1 MCTKDGIR
9 LGMTGDAGVVGGGDG
24 VAVGGNDVV
33 VDKEYE
39 SYLRQQC

>member
-1 MCTKDGIR
+1 MWW
-9 LGMTGDAGVVGGGDG
+9 GGDG

-33 VDKEYE
+33 VDIEYE